1 MDYVLGSGTDT
12 LVFEYEVQS
21 TDEDTDGVTIHLNDG
36 LNIRASGTDIAY
48 QSDPGGETPVLENQS
63 GHKIDGSLRA
73 NDTTPPTIV
82 TVRFTDRL
90 DPEQDAAYEAGDWI
104 GVEVRF
110 SEGV

>member
-21 TDEDTDGVTIHLNDG
+21 SDEDTDGVTIHLNDG
-36 LNIRASGTDIAY
+36 LNIRAIGTDIAY
-48 QSDPGGETPVLENQS
+48 QSGPGGETPVLENQS
-63 GHKIDGSLRA
+63 GHKTDGSLRA

-90 DPEQDAAYEAGDWI
+90 DPEQDAAYEAGD
-104 GVEVRF
+104 
-110 SEGV
+110 